1 MVCGYM
7 QTFGNDEISAFTPD
21 YELAN
26 SLFRNILRA
35 SHCESNFAC
44 LEGSLDA
51 ITAKESLF

>member
-1 MVCGYM
+1 MCGYM